1 MSLDKAR
8 ITMTYTYRYND
19 WTEHSVSMERTATWA
34 RFTIS
39 KTYSVTRILL
49 RKTTTK
55 TNTVYQVKHTKPKQ
69 SCKSINFRKVKRFPF
84 HCMSTEHCTS
94 VQRIS
99 TEDTQLKAS
108 DAFHPLIIH
117 TFKILMFYT
126 HGISWWILFKT
137 FINSSFIHNTSLSII
152 NPPILFVYI
161 ICRFYVWLEAQ
172 FEWLLDI
179 LSALKITDE
188 SV

>member
-1 MSLDKAR
+1 MELYSKIDYYKLITQLTVLLLILFHKINESLHAQVTCYAWTFTNYEVTYTLVSLDKAR

-55 TNTVYQVKHTKPKQ
+55 TNTVYQVKQTKPKQ

-84 HCMSTEHCTS
+84 QFTLHVYGTLHLCTKNLYRGHS
-94 VQRIS
+94 VKSFRCFPS
-99 TEDTQLKAS
+99 
-108 DAFHPLIIH
+108 
-117 TFKILMFYT
+117 
-126 HGISWWILFKT
+126 
-137 FINSSFIHNTSLSII
+137 INNSHL
-152 NPPILFVYI
+152 
-161 ICRFYVWLEAQ
+161 
-172 FEWLLDI
+172 
-179 LSALKITDE
+179 
-188 SV
+188 

>member
-19 WTEHSVSMERTATWA
+19 WTEHSVSMERTATRA

-49 RKTTTK
+49 QKTTTK

-84 HCMSTEHCTS
+84 QFTLHVYRTLHLCTKNLY
-94 VQRIS
+94 RG
-99 TEDTQLKAS
+99 AS

-126 HGISWWILFKT
+126 HGISWWFKT

-172 FEWLLDI
+172 LEW
-179 LSALKITDE
+179 
-188 SV
+188 